1 MIFSLNVCAAE
12 RLAANSQ
19 ASNEAIDDS
28 EFEFLIER
36 ERATDHRKVVHC
48 AWFEVSYRLYYYRL
62 QNRHFVSVIKPSYE
76 S

>member
-36 ERATDHRKVVHC
+36 ERATDGQFLTERPI
-48 AWFEVSYRLYYYRL
+48 AS
-62 QNRHFVSVIKPSYE
+62 P
-76 S
+76 